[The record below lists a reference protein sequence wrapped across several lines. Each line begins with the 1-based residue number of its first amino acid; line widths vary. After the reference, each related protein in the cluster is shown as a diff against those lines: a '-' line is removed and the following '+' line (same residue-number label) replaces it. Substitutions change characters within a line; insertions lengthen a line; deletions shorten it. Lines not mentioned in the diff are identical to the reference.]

1 MSRKDRAPGSQGWPG
16 EKENIEPSA
25 EHVTGAPHD
34 AQRQGREQ
42 DPGLAYPGLPASG
55 LPGSGGPTAKE
66 HAGWPAMTRKR
77 WWRAVGLRPADQSS
91 TAEPSPDEPKAG
103 EPKAGEHG
111 TGEPSTGERS
121 PDEPRADEPSP
132 DEHIADRPGA
142 DRRGADRP
150 GADRPGADRPG
161 ADRPGPVGS
170 GSGPRAEGREGRRAN
185 ERTANLRSSGGRGAD
200 GRRAGQPTEESG
212 GEDNPGWAIISYLVA
227 GMAVYGGI
235 GWLIGRWTGYSA
247 VLLPVG
253 LLGGLGLALAMIILR
268 YGRS

>member
-34 AQRQGREQ
+34 ARRQGREQ
-42 DPGLAYPGLPASG
+42 DAGLEYPGLPASG

-66 HAGWPAMTRKR
+66 HVGWPAMTRKR
-77 WWRAVGLRPADQSS
+77 WWRAVGPRPADQSIP
-91 TAEPSPDEPKAG
+91 AEPSTDEPKAD
-103 EPKAGEHG
+103 EPKAD
-111 TGEPSTGERS
+111 ER
-121 PDEPRADEPSP
+121 RADERRA
-132 DEHIADRPGA
+132 DEHI
-142 DRRGADRP
+142 
-150 GADRPGADRPG
+150 ADRPG

-170 GSGPRAEGREGRRAN
+170 RSGPSAEGRRAN